1 MSLRLAL
8 FGPPTIEREG
18 GALALPFE
26 RRGQLVAYLAL
37 KGGWV
42 PRAEL
47 AALLWPEAPS
57 KLAYTNLRKALFRL
71 QSLPGA
77 PVVESN
83 AASVRIDVPTD
94 VAEFERARAEGRA
107 TDALA
112 LRRGELLAGFDDD
125 GNEAWSAWLR
135 FERDR
140 RRAQWREMALARL
153 AEDMDAGEA
162 IGLAAQLLDADPLD
176 EAALRVQLGWLAR
189 SGQSARARQAYRE
202 FVRRLDEELGLA
214 PGVELRALHDGLVT
228 GGASVS
234 PPVAPSVAGSDD
246 SFVGRSVELRRI
258 AEFLGRRR
266 VRLLN
271 LVGPGGA
278 GKTRL
283 ARRALDELAPGFPG
297 GAAFV
302 ALEDVDDAVEAPA
315 RIAQALGL
323 KLRRNVAAIDDV
335 LAHLRERSAL
345 LVLDNLEQLGG
356 CAPLLERLLEACPAL
371 AIVATSRVRL
381 GLPAEQ
387 VLPLEGLP
395 CPEAEDADRLEAFDA
410 ARLFVRAA
418 QRVEPAFLP
427 AAEAEAIVDICRQVE
442 GLPLAL
448 ELAAAWVR
456 LLSCEAICAEL
467 RSGVDLLRARDS
479 EQPGKHAGIDVVFD
493 HSWRLLAPVERNT
506 LARLSVFRGGFTA
519 EAARAVASAALPVLG
534 ALVDK
539 SLLRKD
545 GARLSLHPLVLEL
558 AAQRLP
564 DGSEREAA
572 TRAHADYFHR
582 LLATLQGPLAK
593 GDRHALQAIDAEF
606 DNVRRAWHESVA
618 SNDPAGLADSA
629 TALVRYV
636 DMRARQKEG
645 LAILREAFAGPRFA
659 ADPELRALLL
669 SQVAHLAYRL
679 DRYAEAEA
687 DAARA
692 VELAGGARA
701 GFAKTQA
708 LVVLAS
714 CALRQGR
721 LADARDRYRQLL
733 AMADSR
739 DDPAARAAE
748 LDNLAL
754 VEKALGNFDEGLRM
768 SLEALALFRRIG
780 DAAGQA
786 RCLSNLSMHY
796 VARRDYAIAATH
808 LREAL
813 SLSERHG
820 LVAVRCM
827 VLANLAEVSTNLGD
841 LEAAAGYANK
851 ALEVAEASGDRGT
864 EAHIRLQLVTLAL
877 HRGDLAGARAELAA
891 SLTLAS
897 AMGRPL
903 LKLLGIHFLGELL
916 AAQREPGCARLLMT
930 FASAHP
936 AMPAAEREEL
946 RERLAKVPGD
956 GVPLPAWPGLDLDEL
971 VQCGILE
978 APLEHAPLIAR
989 LRAAFQT

>member
-1 MSLRLAL
+1 MPLRLTL
-8 FGPPTIEREG
+8 FGPPTIERDG
-18 GALALPFE
+18 DALAMPFE

-47 AALLWPEAPS
+47 AALLWPDQAA

-77 PVVESN
+77 PAVESN
-83 AASVRIDVPTD
+83 AASVRVDLPTD
-94 VAEFERARAEGRA
+94 VADFERARAGGRVA
-107 TDALA
+107 DALA

-140 RRAQWREMALARL
+140 LRAQWRETALARL
-153 AEDMDAGEA
+153 AEDMDADQA
-162 IGLAAQLLDADPLD
+162 IELAARLLDADPLD
-176 EAALRVQLGWLAR
+176 EAALRAQLGWLAR
-189 SGQSARARQAYRE
+189 SGRSARARQVYRE
-202 FVRRLDEELGLA
+202 FAKRLEAELGLA
-214 PGVELRALHDGLVT
+214 PGIELKALHDGLLA
-228 GGASVS
+228 GGTSVP
-234 PPVAPSVAGSDD
+234 PPVTPPVVAGDD
-246 SFVGRSVELRRI
+246 GFVGRSVELRRI
-258 AEFLGRRR
+258 ADLLGRGD

-283 ARRALDELAPGFPG
+283 ARRALDELAPGYPD
-297 GAAFV
+297 AAFV
-302 ALEDVDDAVEAPA
+302 ALEDVDDAGEAPA

-323 KLRRNVAAIDDV
+323 KLRRNVAALDEV
-335 LAHLRERSAL
+335 LARLRERRAL

-356 CAPLLERLLEACPAL
+356 AAPLLERLLAECSTL
-371 AIVATSRVRL
+371 TIIATSRVRL
-381 GLPAEQ
+381 GLFAEQ

-427 AAEAEAIVDICRQVE
+427 AAEADAIADICRQVE

-456 LLSCEAICAEL
+456 ALSCEAICAEL
-467 RSGVDLLRARDS
+467 RAGVDLLRARDPA
-479 EQPGKHAGIDVVFD
+479 QRGRHAGIDVVFD
-493 HSWRLLAPVERNT
+493 HSWRLLAPAERSS
-506 LARLSVFRGGFTA
+506 LARLSVFRGGFTP
-519 EAARAVASAALPVLG
+519 EAARAVTGAALPVLG
-534 ALVDK
+534 ALADK
-539 SLLRKD
+539 SLVRKD
-545 GARLSLHPLVLEL
+545 GARLSLHPLLLEL
-558 AAQRLP
+558 AAQHLP
-564 DGSEREAA
+564 AGAERETAL
-572 TRAHADYFHR
+572 RAHADYFHR
-582 LLATLQGPLAK
+582 LLAQLEPAIGK
-593 GDRHALQAIDAEF
+593 GDRDALRALDAEF
-606 DNVRRAWHESVA
+606 DNARRAWHESVA
-618 SNDPAGLADSA
+618 RGDVAGLAASV

-636 DMRARQKEG
+636 DLRARQTEG
-645 LAILREAFAGPRFA
+645 LAILREALAGPRVV
-659 ADPELRALLL
+659 ADAELRALLL

-687 DAARA
+687 DATRA
-692 VELAGGARA
+692 VDLARGARA

-733 AMADSR
+733 AMANSR

-754 VEKALGNFDEGLRM
+754 VEKALGNFDEALRM

-796 VARRDYAIAATH
+796 VARREHATAGAH

-827 VLANLAEVSTNLGD
+827 ALANLAEVSTNLGD

-877 HRGDLAGARAELAA
+877 HRGDLADARAELAS

-903 LKLLGIHFLGELL
+903 LKLLGVHFLGEVL
-916 AAQREPGCARLLMT
+916 AAQREPGCARLLMA

-946 RERLAKVPGD
+946 RERLAKIPGD
-956 GVPLPAWPGLDLDEL
+956 GVPLPAWPGLELDEL
-971 VQCGILE
+971 VQRGIVE
-978 APLEHAPLIAR
+978 TPLAYAPLIAR
-989 LRAAFQT
+989 LRAAFQP